1 MMTDSFAVK
10 KYRHNSR
17 KAPKTW
23 TLADIDP
30 ADLDDEE
37 EESLLKKAIKSPD
50 RNSSGKKNA
59 DNTLR
64 TMDLPFN
71 KSWEVSKEEEEPVF

>member
-10 KYRHNSR
+10 KYRHNPR

-30 ADLDDEE
+30 EDLHDEE
-37 EESLLKKAIKSPD
+37 QEPLLKKAIKSPD
-50 RNSSGKKNA
+50 QNSSGEKNVG
-59 DNTLR
+59 DTLR
-64 TMDLPFN
+64 TVGLPFN
-71 KSWEVSKEEEEPVF
+71 KSWEVSKEEEEPV